1 MQFAADADIY
11 MVTSD
16 NSNACN
22 ADQGDKIDL
31 LDYAYLIKISQD
43 LTLKQQLKLDK

>member
-22 ADQGDKIDL
+22 ADQGDK
-31 LDYAYLIKISQD
+31 
-43 LTLKQQLKLDK
+43 TM